1 VVSENE
7 TLDDLFVFAGESNQ
21 PLAEKICESIGVPLR
36 DTKFDRFSND
46 NIWIQLGESVRG
58 KDVYIIQSLTEPVS
72 DHLMQLLMMIN
83 VARVGDARRVTAVI
97 PHYSYARSD
106 KKDAPRICITARL
119 VADLIQTSG
128 ADRVI
133 TMTLHSDQV
142 HGFFSV
148 PLDHLTSQS
157 VFVKHFDKY
166 KGTDTMLVS
175 PDVGYA
181 KHVVHLARDLK
192 LPVAITVKERL
203 ADDYVRIDAVLGMG
217 HIPERVIIVDD
228 EIATGSSMKQ
238 AIEAIREKGA
248 KEFIVACTHGILSQ
262 NATSALLEIKGVTE
276 IVVTDTVLLD
286 EEVRLHKKVTV
297 LSLASVLGEGILR
310 NHKGQSMGSLFTF
323 WKDSPETELSNQ

>member
-1 VVSENE
+1 MSEENE
-7 TLDDLFVFAGESNQ
+7 ILGDLYIFSGQSNRR
-21 PLAEKICESIGVPLR
+21 LAKKICKSIGVPLR
-36 DTKFDRFSND
+36 ETKFDRFSND

-58 KDVYIIQSLTEPVS
+58 KDVYIVQSLTEPVS
-72 DHLMQLLMMIN
+72 DYLMQMLMMLN

-142 HGFFSV
+142 HGFFSI

-157 VFVKHFDKY
+157 VFVEYFDKY
-166 KGTDTMLVS
+166 RGTDTMLVS
-175 PDVGYA
+175 PDVGYG
-181 KHVVHLARDLK
+181 KHVVRLARELG
-192 LPVAITVKERL
+192 LSVAITVKERL

-217 HIPERVIIVDD
+217 EVPERVIIVDD
-228 EIATGSSMKQ
+228 EIATGGTIKQ

-248 KEFIVACTHGILSQ
+248 KEFIIACTHGILSK
-262 NATSALLEIKGVTE
+262 NAASALQEIEGVTE
-276 IVVTDTVLLD
+276 IVITDTVRLD
-286 EEVRLHKKVTV
+286 KSVRELEKITI
-297 LSLASVLGEGILR
+297 LSLAKVLGEGILR
-310 NHKGQSMGSLFTF
+310 NHKAASMGSLFTF
-323 WKDSPETELSNQ
+323 WKESAKAE